1 MKSAQRT
8 LSGAARHAAEQRC
21 IAEFV
26 GTPYGRLARNK
37 LMRDGKVCVPLFA
50 SEQEA
55 RTKTSSMASALARL
69 VEDTDGSVKSVMLKR
84 RYTRIKGQ
92 DRLMIPLSDLGT
104 DFGSVSGDMEETLVY
119 VLWALD
125 NPGYDRILAEISTC
139 LLSLEGLLA
148 QVLHRDQVLEKITDQ
163 MAGRTQAA
171 TRGNSRPQPPP
182 YSALCAFQEGT
193 SLRIVD
199 GSHLDVH
206 KNYEQGSAVE
216 CQIPRGWGLLWH
228 GLSVHGGDGCTAA
241 WLARLHIFLR
251 ALGCPQAATG
261 KIDLVD

>member
-8 LSGAARHAAEQRC
+8 LSGPARHAAEQRC

-26 GTPYGRLARNK
+26 GTPYGRLARKK
-37 LMRDGKVCVPLFA
+37 LMEGGKAYVPLFA
-50 SEQEA
+50 SDQEA
-55 RTKTSSMASALARL
+55 RTKISSMVSAVARL
-69 VEDTDGSVKSVMLKR
+69 VEDTDGSVKRVMLRR

-104 DFGSVSGDMEETLVY
+104 DFGSISGEMEDTLVY

-139 LLSLEGLLA
+139 LLSLEGLLT

-193 SLRIVD
+193 ILRFVD

-206 KNYEQGSAVE
+206 KNYDQGSAVE
-216 CQIPRGWGLLWH
+216 CPIPRGWGLLWH
-228 GLSVHGGDGCTAA
+228 GLSVHGGDGCNAA
-241 WLARLHIFLR
+241 WLARLHMFLR